1 MSSGIL
7 NCRFYRAKF
16 PAPDE
21 LVMVTIKQIEDMGAY
36 VQLLEYNNIEG
47 MILMGELSRRR
58 IRSINKLIRVGRNEA
73 VVVVRVDPV
82 KGYIDCSKRRASPED
97 RDLCHSKHAKGN
109 KINLILRNVAQ
120 KLQYKEDNQLEE
132 LYSKSAWYFDEK
144 FKQDNA
150 SFEWFKKAVADSSVL
165 DECPLDNN
173 VREVLLAEIQR
184 RLAPNPVKIR
194 ADVEVSCF
202 NFEGIDAIKR
212 ALKRGIACSTE
223 EMQISVNL
231 IAPPTYVL
239 TVTTLDHTDGL
250 AAVNKAMGEIEESI
264 EESGGSFKVV
274 SEPKVVNRAD
284 DLEFAKQLEK
294 LEQENQEVA
303 GDDSNSEGEETDST
317 TGGGG
322 GAKMAN
328 GKGDAAEEEEED

>member
-1 MSSGIL
+1 MSTGAL

-16 PAPDE
+16 PAIDE

-36 VQLLEYNNIEG
+36 VKLNEYKNIEG

-58 IRSINKLIRVGRNEA
+58 IRSINKLIKVGRNEA
-73 VVVVRVDPV
+73 VVVVRVDPI

-97 RDLCHSKHAKGN
+97 RELCNAKFAHGS

-120 KLQYKEDNQLEE
+120 KLGYREDCELED
-132 LYSKSAWYFDEK
+132 LYMKSAWYFDEK
-144 FKQDNA
+144 YKQDNA
-150 SFEWFKKAVADSSVL
+150 SHEWFKKAVADPTVL
-165 DECPLDNN
+165 DECPLDNS

-212 ALKRGIACSTE
+212 ALKRGIECSTE

-231 IAPPTYVL
+231 IAPPQYVL

-250 AAVNKAMGEIEESI
+250 VAVRSAMNEIEESI
-264 EESGGSFKVV
+264 VESGGSFKVAM
-274 SEPKVVNRAD
+274 EPKVVNRAD
-284 DLEFAKQLEK
+284 DAEFAKTLEK
-294 LEQENQEVA
+294 LEQMNQEVA
-303 GDDSNSEGEETDST
+303 GDDSNSDGEETDHST
-317 TGGGG
+317 AGG
-322 GAKMAN
+322 KVTN
-328 GKGDAAEEEEED
+328 GKGDEGEDEEEED